1 MKKILT
7 TCGLI
12 VVSIMAQAQ
21 KTPLEK
27 YELVPEEY
35 DQVYL
40 DVVRYHPYK
49 SIASGNNE
57 YLGQVGPMDNLYGYG
72 MYMTADGSQFI
83 GKFRNGKM
91 MFGIT
96 IGKEMALVGSTN
108 YYASYSLTTG
118 RLDFV
123 FRVNEKVVVDAK
135 YLDDYRFM
143 RLKYANGDEYMGE
156 TYQGKRHGY
165 GIYYYANGDQW
176 YGQYKNDVRDGFGV
190 LFSSDGGMKIGQWA
204 LEDEPRV
211 YDLPEATT
219 KNKK

>member
-1 MKKILT
+1 MKKIISFWVLCAT
-7 TCGLI
+7 T
-12 VVSIMAQAQ
+12 MAAFAQ

-27 YELVPEEY
+27 YEIVPQDY
-35 DQVYL
+35 DHVFL
-40 DVVRYHPYK
+40 DVVCNNPYK

-57 YLGQVGPMDNLYGYG
+57 YLGQVGNMDNLYGYG
-72 MYMTADGSQFI
+72 MYMTGDGSQFI

-118 RLDFV
+118 KLDFV
-123 FRVNEKVVVDAK
+123 FRVTEKVVVNAE
-135 YLDDYRFM
+135 YLDDYKFM

-176 YGQYKNDVRDGFGV
+176 YGQYINDVRNGFGA
-190 LFSSDGGMKIGQWA
+190 LFSSDGGMKIGQWIM
-204 LEDEPRV
+204 EDEPRV
-211 YDLPEATT
+211 YDLSEAVVR
-219 KNKK
+219 KR

>member
-1 MKKILT
+1 MT
-7 TCGLI
+7 
-12 VVSIMAQAQ
+12 MAAFAQ

-27 YELVPEEY
+27 YEIVPQDY
-35 DQVYL
+35 DHVFL
-40 DVVRYHPYK
+40 DIVCNNPYK
-49 SIASGNNE
+49 SIVSGNNE
-57 YLGQVGPMDNLYGYG
+57 YLGQVGNMDNLYGYG
-72 MYMTADGSQFI
+72 MYMTGDGSQFI

-118 RLDFV
+118 KLDFV
-123 FRVNEKVVVDAK
+123 FRVTEKVVVNAE
-135 YLDDYRFM
+135 YLDDYKFM

-176 YGQYKNDVRDGFGV
+176 YGQYINDVRDGFGA
-190 LFSSDGGMKIGQWA
+190 LFSSDGGMKIGQWTM
-204 LEDEPRV
+204 EDEPRV
-211 YDLPEATT
+211 YDLFEAVVR
-219 KNKK
+219 KK